1 MKSLTSKAVPPD
13 RRPPNQLHG
22 WLAKSALN
30 STPHPTF
37 PEIFFSLL
45 FSFQGASHLFY
56 CHFRPSFCLPLLFS
70 PFILALLVQT
80 KKTVNKVEQEE
91 GGGSETREA
100 GMNRMSGVSL
110 SRIRKQ
116 RMRDWVDGEMS

>member
-1 MKSLTSKAVPPD
+1 M
-13 RRPPNQLHG
+13 
-22 WLAKSALN
+22 
-30 STPHPTF
+30 
-37 PEIFFSLL
+37 
-45 FSFQGASHLFY
+45 
-56 CHFRPSFCLPLLFS
+56 
-70 PFILALLVQT
+70 QT

-100 GMNRMSGVSL
+100 GMNWMSGVSL

>member
-1 MKSLTSKAVPPD
+1 M
-13 RRPPNQLHG
+13 
-22 WLAKSALN
+22 
-30 STPHPTF
+30 
-37 PEIFFSLL
+37 
-45 FSFQGASHLFY
+45 
-56 CHFRPSFCLPLLFS
+56 
-70 PFILALLVQT
+70 QT
-80 KKTVNKVEQEE
+80 KKTVNKMEQEE

>member
-1 MKSLTSKAVPPD
+1 MQVIYFIATFGPASASLFF
-13 RRPPNQLHG
+13 
-22 WLAKSALN
+22 
-30 STPHPTF
+30 F
-37 PEIFFSLL
+37 P
-45 FSFQGASHLFY
+45 
-56 CHFRPSFCLPLLFS
+56 